1 MENNRLT
8 MIFEA
13 GGKKKNFVVRNS
25 KDEVEASDVK
35 NLMQKIIEKEVVRNN
50 EGNPVTKIV
59 GAKNI
64 KTKVEEIN
72 LD

>member
-35 NLMQKIIEKEVVRNN
+35 NLMQKIIEKEVIRNS